1 MKTNEKPSK
10 SDEKD
15 EKNTDATPIEELIVR
30 DGSALGAIFV
40 IGNLLDRLR
49 ETYIHVNRV
58 YPETIDAMRK
68 LNESLRKSIA
78 MDLTMEIK
86 HAK

>member
-1 MKTNEKPSK
+1 MKTNEKQSK
-10 SDEKD
+10 SGEKD
-15 EKNTDATPIEELIVR
+15 EKKTDVTPIEELIVR

-58 YPETIDAMRK
+58 YPETVDLMRK

>member
-10 SDEKD
+10 SGEKD
-15 EKNTDATPIEELIVR
+15 EKKTDVTPIEELIVR

-68 LNESLRKSIA
+68 LTESLRKSIA